1 MYDDLIK
8 YYEDE
13 TWKKYFGVDLAEL
26 YSCVEGFL
34 ILRDRLIQQV
44 ADKTVDEL
52 MKESNIYKDMFF
64 GGFTGDES
72 KPLSENALARF
83 YKECIGVGV
92 ENLPVVVSRLKEG
105 LTLESAAEGIR
116 CGIEDTLV
124 VERLRKMSS
133 KLKSVYKSLK
143 PIIEKPEAKE
153 YKMDNSLFGVEAL
166 KDILNAGKKI
176 LPLYNPVS
184 FFITSIYSIPSFY
197 VREAYPRLFEESTKN
212 LLNKYGIRL
221 GKLLEP
227 DLPDEKIKREREII
241 GLVKG
246 HVGYLL
252 REIILDVYSLFQLD
266 DLRKFFKIEDEFAKF
281 VKINAGKLRESI
293 VIDQFAEV
301 IKRIKDGSSD
311 DYLDSEGRCKVPE
324 EFKVYYPRD
333 YYGGRGIVEGGN
345 VKLEA
350 KVERKL
356 NYTEFVAFLS
366 PIMFLGLAYIRPVSQ
381 NEFYWRCLLGWEGE

>member
-34 ILRDRLIQQV
+34 ILRDQLIQQV
-44 ADKTVDEL
+44 ADKTIDEL
-52 MKESNIYKDMFF
+52 MKESSIYKDMFF

-72 KPLSENALARF
+72 EPLSENALAKF

-92 ENLPVVVSRLKEG
+92 ENLPVVISRLKEG
-105 LTLESAAEGIR
+105 LTLESAAEDIR
-116 CGIEDTLV
+116 CEVEDVPL
-124 VERLRKMSS
+124 VERLRKLSS

-143 PIIEKPEAKE
+143 SLVDEPKVRE
-153 YKMDNSLFGVEAL
+153 YKMDSSFFGVEAL

-266 DLRKFFKIEDEFAKF
+266 NLRKFFKIEDEFAKF
-281 VKINAGKLRESI
+281 VEINAGKLRESI
-293 VIDQFAEV
+293 VIDQFSEV
-301 IKRIKDGSSD
+301 IKRIKDGSSR
-311 DYLDSEGRCKVPE
+311 DYLDSEERCKVPE
-324 EFKVYYPRD
+324 GFKVYYPRD

-350 KVERKL
+350 RVERKL

-366 PIMFLGLAYIRPVSQ
+366 PIMFLGLAHIRPVSQ
-381 NEFYWRCLLGWEGE
+381 NEFYWVCLLGWEGE